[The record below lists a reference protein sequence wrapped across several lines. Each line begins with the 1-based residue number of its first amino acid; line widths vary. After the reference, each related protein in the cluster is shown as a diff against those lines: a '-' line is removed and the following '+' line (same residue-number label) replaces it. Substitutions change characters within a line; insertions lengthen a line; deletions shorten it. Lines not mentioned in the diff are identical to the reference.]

1 MPGTSPGMTNM
12 ETVIKMHFI
21 TLDNDIDFEG
31 WRKAARTLV
40 LHDVQPSDV
49 TWTVQGQA
57 PELFEPSTATSLPDT
72 PGTFNVSTKFVEL
85 AQSAILHRDSER
97 FAILYRLLWRLRSHH
112 DLLMIATDP
121 DIMQVTAMARAV
133 HRDQHK
139 MEAFVRFRE
148 IGREQKSRYVAWYEP
163 EHHIVKATASF
174 FARRFADMAWSIL
187 TPDICAHWEGHV
199 VTFTPGVSKAAAPSE
214 DRLEE
219 TWLRYYA
226 SIFNPARLKVKA
238 MQAEMPKKYWRNL
251 PEASL
256 IKPLIAGAGRT
267 TSAMI
272 ADAATEPHKSQKR
285 PEPPMKAKRAASAG
299 SIEAL
304 REEASDCR
312 ACPLWKDATQTVFG
326 EGPPTARVMLVGEQP
341 GDKED
346 LAGKPFIGPA
356 GQMLDRALEEAGI
369 DRAKVYVTNAVKHFK
384 FVPRGKIRLHQ
395 KPSTPEIRACR
406 PWYERELAAIKP
418 DLVVAMGATAA
429 QSVFGKITPINK
441 NRGRLIDLDDDT
453 KALVTVHPSYLLR
466 LPDAEAKALEYQR
479 FVDDLKTAA
488 QFIGKSAR
496 AA

>member
-1 MPGTSPGMTNM
+1 
-12 ETVIKMHFI
+12 MHFI
-21 TLDNDIDFEG
+21 TLDSDTDFGG
-31 WRKAARTLV
+31 WRKAARSLV
-40 LHDVQPSDV
+40 LNDLQPSDV
-49 TWTVQGQA
+49 TWTVSGHA
-57 PELFEPSTATSLPDT
+57 PELFTPSDTAPLPDASS
-72 PGTFNVSTKFVEL
+72 GTFSVSAKFVEL

-97 FAILYRLLWRLRSHH
+97 FAILYRLLWRLRSDH
-112 DLLMIATDP
+112 DLLTIAIDP
-121 DIMQVTAMARAV
+121 DVVRVTAMARAV

-139 MEAFVRFRE
+139 MQAFVRFRE
-148 IGREQKSRYVAWYEP
+148 IGREQKSRFIAWYEP
-163 EHHIVKATASF
+163 EHHIVEATASF
-174 FARRFADMAWSIL
+174 FARRFADMPWSIL
-187 TPDICAHWEGHV
+187 TPDICAHWEGHAV
-199 VTFTPGVSKAAAPSE
+199 AFTPGVSKTAAPSE

-238 MQAEMPKKYWRNL
+238 MQTEMPKKYWRNL

-256 IKPLIAGAGRT
+256 IKPLIAGAGRAT
-267 TSAMI
+267 GAMI
-272 ADAATEPHKSQKR
+272 ANAATEPHKSQKR
-285 PEPPMKAKRAASAG
+285 LEPPMKANHAASAG

-304 REEASDCR
+304 REQASDCR

-326 EGPPTARVMLVGEQP
+326 EGPQTARVMLVGEQP

-346 LAGKPFIGPA
+346 LAGKPFVGPA

-369 DRAKVYVTNAVKHFK
+369 DRARVYVTNAVKHFK

-395 KPSTPEIRACR
+395 KPNTPEIKACR

-441 NRGRLIDLDDDT
+441 NRGRLIDLDDGT

-466 LPDAEAKALEYQR
+466 LPDAKAKALEYQR
-479 FVDDLKTAA
+479 FVDDLRVAA
-488 QFIGKSAR
+488 ALLRKSTR